1 MWVRNALGEYK
12 SLITHP
18 FDNKYDFHFWEIIY
32 NKLKIH
38 DYTPYDFDFG
48 KNISNLPVLFYL
60 LPFKMPQ
67 IIFQ

>member
-1 MWVRNALGEYK
+1 MRVRNPLGEYK

-18 FDNKYDFHFWEIIY
+18 FGNKYEIIY